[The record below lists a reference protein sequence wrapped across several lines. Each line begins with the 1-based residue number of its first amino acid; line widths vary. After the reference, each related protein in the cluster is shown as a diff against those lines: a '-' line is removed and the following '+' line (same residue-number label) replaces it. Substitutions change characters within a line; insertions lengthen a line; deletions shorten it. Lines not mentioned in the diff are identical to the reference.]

1 MMPDATRPQS
11 SNVLTDEEDRA
22 FKRLAIE
29 GAPLDAGLRNW
40 VDRYVPAGAP
50 VRKPK
55 PPGYVAGSAVRERV
69 AARALAAA
77 RERPALEEKAFM
89 RRSVGIPIN
98 PRPKLPGY
106 VAGAAVRA
114 RVAARR
120 ERVDTLMEL
129 RKPRARPRGF
139 VRLGPLSEPLLS
151 REAREK
157 AAKAAKIKAREEAE
171 AQRQREASAANV
183 AELIRQR
190 LAGEQRQK
198 KYWGY

>member
-50 VRKPK
+50 VWKPK

-129 RKPRARPRGF
+129 RKPRAHPRGF

-157 AAKAAKIKAREEAE
+157 AAKAAKIKAGKEAE

>member
-1 MMPDATRPQS
+1 MIPDATRPQS

-40 VDRYVPAGAP
+40 VDRYVPAGVP

-106 VAGAAVRA
+106 VAGAACGGA
-114 RVAARR
+114 
-120 ERVDTLMEL
+120 L
-129 RKPRARPRGF
+129 RKPRARPHGF
-139 VRLGPLSEPLLS
+139 VRLGPLSEPLLL

>member
-22 FKRLAIE
+22 FKRR
-29 GAPLDAGLRNW
+29 APLDAGLRNW

-50 VRKPK
+50 VWKPK

-120 ERVDTLMEL
+120 ERVDTL
-129 RKPRARPRGF
+129 
-139 VRLGPLSEPLLS
+139 GPLSEPLLS

-157 AAKAAKIKAREEAE
+157 AAKAAKIKAGQEAE